1 VTDQSILA
9 ADTGLCRN
17 CAADIPAQVQRCPA
31 CGSPRTLF
39 HAELNSL
46 SIAHLDCD
54 AFYASV
60 EKRDDPGLRDKP
72 VIVGGGRRGV
82 VSAACYI
89 ARIRGVHSAMP
100 MFKALKLCP
109 EATVIRPDMDKYV
122 AVGRQICELMRE
134 VSPLVEPLSVDEA
147 FLDLSGTQ
155 RLHRASP
162 AAALIRLINRIERDI
177 GVTASIGLSYNKFL
191 AKLASDMNK
200 PRGFAIIGRA
210 EALGF
215 LDTQPVTRIWGVG
228 KALHRKLASDGL
240 QTIGQLRSVDEKRL
254 VTRYGAMGLRLAR
267 FSLGEDTRAVTPH
280 SLAKNISNETTF
292 SEDIA
297 TPEEIKRRLWPL
309 CEKLSGRVK
318 SRELSGR
325 TVTLKL
331 KTSTFKTFTRSQA
344 LPSPTQLAETLFRC
358 GETLVD
364 RAVDGA
370 PPGSRF
376 RLIGIGLSNFSDAL
390 AADPT
395 DLADPDAAHRKRIE
409 QVMDEVRGKL
419 GKEAISKGRG
429 LKPGA
434 QKASRKRD

>member
-1 VTDQSILA
+1 MTDHPPVSTG
-9 ADTGLCRN
+9 TGLCRN
-17 CAADIPAQVQRCPA
+17 CGADIPAGVQRCPA
-31 CGSPRTLF
+31 CSSPRTLF
-39 HAELNSL
+39 HTELNSL

-60 EKRDDPGLRDKP
+60 EKRDDPSLRDKP

-122 AVGRQICELMRE
+122 TVGRQIRELMRE
-134 VSPLVEPLSVDEA
+134 ISPLVEPLSVDEA

-162 AAALIRLINRIERDI
+162 AVALIRLINRIERDV

-191 AKLASDMNK
+191 AKLASDINK
-200 PRGFAIIGRA
+200 PRGFAIIGKA
-210 EALGF
+210 EALDF

-228 KALHRKLASDGL
+228 KATHRKLASDGL

-267 FSLGEDTRAVTPH
+267 FSRGEDNRSVTPH
-280 SLAKNISNETTF
+280 SLPKNISNETTF
-292 SEDIA
+292 FEDISE
-297 TPEEIKRRLWPL
+297 PDELKRRLWPL

-318 SRELSGR
+318 ARDLSGR

-331 KTSTFKTFTRSQA
+331 KTSAFKTLTRSQA

-364 RAVDGA
+364 RAIDGA
-370 PPGSRF
+370 PAGSRF

-390 AADPT
+390 EADPP

-419 GKEAISKGRG
+419 GSKAITKGRG

-434 QKASRKRD
+434 QKAGKEPT